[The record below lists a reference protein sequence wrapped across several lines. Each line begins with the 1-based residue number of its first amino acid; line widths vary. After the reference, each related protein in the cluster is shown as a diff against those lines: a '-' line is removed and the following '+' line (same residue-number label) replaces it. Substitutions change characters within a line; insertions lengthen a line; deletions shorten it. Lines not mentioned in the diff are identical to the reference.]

1 MKVKA
6 KEHFR
11 WNGTRPPIPN
21 VPGLEGINSGRDRAI
36 HILRGDLKQ
45 RYITTMFSW
54 AGTTDAMYWS
64 YFNEGIYTI
73 DGEFHQNLC
82 DLIME
87 HPEG

>member
-1 MKVKA
+1 MRVKA

-11 WNGTRPPIPN
+11 WSGNRPPIPN
-21 VPGLEGINSGRDRAI
+21 VPGLEGIHSGRDRAI
-36 HILRGDLKQ
+36 HILRGDLEQ
-45 RYITTMFSW
+45 RYITTMFTW
-54 AGTTDAMYWS
+54 ADTTNSEYWML
-64 YFNEGIYTI
+64 FHDGIYKI